1 MLSNTVKKSIVAP
14 ITSATGVT
22 LSTTCK
28 LSNITKTSTIKRLL
42 STTLKPNESKSI
54 NSKIKYQQNQKL
66 TTSAAVAPQ
75 DKDDEDYEDAFIG
88 MTGGEILHEMLKRHN
103 VKHVFGY
110 PGGAILPIMDAIYET
125 DQFEFV
131 LPRHEQ
137 GAGHMAEG
145 YARAR

>member
-1 MLSNTVKKSIVAP
+1 MLSNTVKRSIVTP
-14 ITSATGVT
+14 ITSVTGVA
-22 LSTTCK
+22 LNTCK
-28 LSNITKTSTIKRLL
+28 FSGITNTKTTRRLLNTTIK
-42 STTLKPNESKSI
+42 PESKPI
-54 NSKIKYQQNQKL
+54 NEKIKFQQNQKF
-66 TTSAAVAPQ
+66 TTAAAVAPQ
-75 DKDDEDYEDAFIG
+75 DKDEEDYESSFIG

-125 DQFEFV
+125 DQFEFI

-145 YARAR
+145 YARA

>member
-1 MLSNTVKKSIVAP
+1 
-14 ITSATGVT
+14 
-22 LSTTCK
+22 
-28 LSNITKTSTIKRLL
+28 
-42 STTLKPNESKSI
+42 
-54 NSKIKYQQNQKL
+54 
-66 TTSAAVAPQ
+66 
-75 DKDDEDYEDAFIG
+75 

-131 LPRHEQ
+131 LARHEQ

-145 YARAR
+145 YARARYIILFLKV